1 MKLPCCRSK
10 AGRRRRGRG
19 SGRWKGKK
27 TKRKCYDS
35 RRSAAWADAASQC
48 PSDLRYCSVTA
59 WRQQQQ
65 QQQHFLGAA
74 EMLNQKVN
82 SHSGVL
88 FGGGGHGACLSLLLT
103 VRLSQC
109 SFLRFFFCVAL
120 FFKCPQCCLFFTV
133 HFAFYAVSLFCYCGV
148 IENKWLESGWRGRNM
163 KKEEKK
169 HTHKK

>member
-109 SFLRFFFCVAL
+109 SILRFFFVLLFFLNAHSAAYFLQSILHFMPFRFSATVAL
-120 FFKCPQCCLFFTV
+120 LKTNGLKV
-133 HFAFYAVSLFCYCGV
+133 GGGGG
-148 IENKWLESGWRGRNM
+148 I
-163 KKEEKK
+163 
-169 HTHKK
+169 